1 MQNEILVIQRSEV
14 TEFSVLRRKHMLCV
28 SFFLMHD
35 VCELSSAVHNLS
47 PLCLSRVL
55 MYFFTPSISLSLVFS
70 LPSYIPPS
78 LYPLSLS
85 LLASITSC
93 PPPLWPHLLLNS
105 HTENVSPYEEQAEG
119 QRQSQVPLPPFH
131 V

>member
-1 MQNEILVIQRSEV
+1 
-14 TEFSVLRRKHMLCV
+14 MLCV

-35 VCELSSAVHNLS
+35 VCELSSAVHNMS
-47 PLCLSRVL
+47 PLCLSRVV
-55 MYFFTPSISLSLVFS
+55 MYFFTPSIPPSPVFS
-70 LPSYIPPS
+70 LPSYIPLSSPI
-78 LYPLSLS
+78 PLPPSLS
-85 LLASITSC
+85 LLASVTSRL
-93 PPPLWPHLLLNS
+93 PPMWPHLLLNS